1 VQVTAARGKAA
12 ALPRKKP
19 RDVADKFQNPAANL
33 ASLPAAPNLKFERQ
47 DWTSFRTVEGLM
59 QKAGVP
65 KHKLARLVMK
75 ELADNALDTNTKV
88 TIGER
93 RGGGYFVD
101 DEGPGI
107 DGTPEDIARLFSINR
122 PMISSK
128 LIRLPQRGALGNG
141 LRVVAGAVLASEGIL
156 IITTR
161 DKRIELRPEHDG
173 SSTVV
178 SIKTVKF
185 PIGTRVEIVFGPAL
199 PCDERTLGWAR
210 RASRFDVGMTY
221 TGKTSPFW
229 YDVPH
234 FHELLSASG
243 DTLLVRELI
252 AELDGCSGGKAG
264 EIANAANLQR
274 TLCKD
279 VTREQAADLLEM
291 ARLHAKA
298 VRPERLGAVG
308 AELFRD
314 YAYARVCGTAT
325 FGAEKPAAKIPFVVE
340 AWAKEY
346 KDKEYKDKEAETV
359 LGACVNRTPVTGNI
373 RAARDKR
380 DIDVF
385 GCNLYHTVA
394 EAPRDAQFEIWLNI
408 ITPYMPI
415 TSDGKEPD
423 LRPFLEEIQTAI
435 GRAVRKA
442 HQPKSGSGKTQ
453 KDVVLD
459 NLDAVIAEVSGDG
472 EFRFNARQLFYA
484 LRPIVKDE
492 IGEELKIGN
501 FTGIITDYEEEHGD
515 IPGMYREP
523 RGSITHPHRGE
534 TITLGTLMVEEY
546 ERPVWTFNKLVYIEK
561 EGANE
566 ALKDVGWPERH
577 DCAVTS
583 SKGFSIRAAK
593 DLIDKLVEHDEAI
606 TVFAVT
612 MPMRTAR

>member
-33 ASLPAAPNLKFERQ
+33 ASLSAAPNLKFERQ

-291 ARLHAKA
+291 APSCQSSSAGAAGCRRRRIIPRLCLCTGVWHCDFRCREARSENS
-298 VRPERLGAVG
+298 VCGRSLGQG
-308 AELFRD
+308 IQGQGIQGQRSRD
-314 YAYARVCGTAT
+314 RFGRVC
-325 FGAEKPAAKIPFVVE
+325 E
-340 AWAKEY
+340 A
-346 KDKEYKDKEAETV
+346 
-359 LGACVNRTPVTGNI
+359 
-373 RAARDKR
+373 
-380 DIDVF
+380 
-385 GCNLYHTVA
+385 H
-394 EAPRDAQFEIWLNI
+394 
-408 ITPYMPI
+408 
-415 TSDGKEPD
+415 TSD
-423 LRPFLEEIQTAI
+423 
-435 GRAVRKA
+435 
-442 HQPKSGSGKTQ
+442 
-453 KDVVLD
+453 
-459 NLDAVIAEVSGDG
+459 
-472 EFRFNARQLFYA
+472 RQYQ
-484 LRPIVKDE
+484 
-492 IGEELKIGN
+492 GC
-501 FTGIITDYEEEHGD
+501 
-515 IPGMYREP
+515 P
-523 RGSITHPHRGE
+523 R
-534 TITLGTLMVEEY
+534 
-546 ERPVWTFNKLVYIEK
+546 
-561 EGANE
+561 
-566 ALKDVGWPERH
+566 
-577 DCAVTS
+577 
-583 SKGFSIRAAK
+583 
-593 DLIDKLVEHDEAI
+593 
-606 TVFAVT
+606 
-612 MPMRTAR
+612 